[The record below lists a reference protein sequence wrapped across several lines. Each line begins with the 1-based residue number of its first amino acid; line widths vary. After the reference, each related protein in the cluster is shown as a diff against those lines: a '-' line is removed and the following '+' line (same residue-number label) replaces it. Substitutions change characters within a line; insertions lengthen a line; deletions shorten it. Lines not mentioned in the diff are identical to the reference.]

1 MKQIILSL
9 ALLFTMNSLFSQ
21 DIFKVGIVKGKH
33 VTYEVKEQNIFP
45 WGRIVKN
52 AHNPDTSKA
61 KLIYPFNLAA
71 QIFDIE
77 MQIAEIIH
85 DHLLPEELSKIR
97 KIAKSFPTNAFCAM
111 LRIDRNKLVQ
121 VECFLFDGDYWD
133 GIRKREDSEIPDT
146 MIIPTTYYRY

>member
-77 MQIAEIIH
+77 MQIEVAESLI
-85 DHLLPEELSKIR
+85 EVFELMGCKNDETME
-97 KIAKSFPTNAFCAM
+97 ACA
-111 LRIDRNKLVQ
+111 RNK
-121 VECFLFDGDYWD
+121 
-133 GIRKREDSEIPDT
+133 IPLDT
-146 MIIPTTYYRY
+146 GFSRPLEKSSNITIFIVFSLPSR